1 MGVSTWMLVQK
12 GYISGHSK
20 YGSFPKVALACIVG
34 YFVGKFSYQQRCAE
48 KIMQLPDSKLAE
60 ALRRKKKG
68 EFFERIRPDG
78 GLSMAPFSSGA
89 TEIYTDENMVQ
100 KNSSLD
106 IDISRPLNA
115 GLDDNF
121 RPSLDTPD
129 RSFNDNLP
137 LAPPQ
142 STTTYE
148 ELRRQN
154 RADYEKKMQNPY
166 YRPITED
173 VPPITRA
180 PQPLPSQSSEP
191 TGPKNRYGDVWTK

>member
-1 MGVSTWMLVQK
+1 MLVQR
-12 GYISGHSK
+12 GYISGHMK
-20 YGSFPKVALACIVG
+20 FGATPKVALACIFG

-68 EFFERIRPDG
+68 EFFENIRPDG
-78 GLSMAPFSSGA
+78 GLSMAPFSGN
-89 TEIYTDENMVQ
+89 TEVYTDESMTQ
-100 KNSSLD
+100 KGQNSSLD
-106 IDISRPLNA
+106 LDLNRPFNA
-115 GLDDNF
+115 LELDDTY
-121 RPSLDTPD
+121 RPSIDTPD

-154 RADYEKKMQNPY
+154 RADYDKKIQNPY
-166 YRPITED
+166 YRPINEEAQT
-173 VPPITRA
+173 VIRA
-180 PQPLPSQSSEP
+180 PPQQNEP
-191 TGPKNRYGDVWTK
+191 PGPKNIYGDVWSK